1 MQTTDLFDGWDED
14 MVHQGLRLLV
24 LAGST
29 VLMLIRTA
37 MGTFDPKYPRLVQRN
52 IDVKY
57 GKNEIFLNKIYKL
70 LISLTDY
77 FHTSQIFTDLVYP

>member
-1 MQTTDLFDGWDED
+1 MAVQYAHLSMQTPDLFEGWDED

-57 GKNEIFLNKIYKL
+57 GKNELFLKKIKG
-70 LISLTDY
+70 S
-77 FHTSQIFTDLVYP
+77 

>member
-1 MQTTDLFDGWDED
+1 MQTTDLFEGWDED